1 MAQNKNDTLLILGA
15 GGQIGTELRVALSH
29 QFGADRVISTDI
41 HPLPESAGRS
51 VVLNALDG
59 AAISELVR
67 KEKVTQ
73 IYHLVA
79 TLSATAEKAPL
90 PSWDLNMKTFFN
102 VVEAAKQHRV
112 QKIFWPS
119 SIAVFGPT
127 TPRDHT
133 PQQTIL
139 EPTTVYGI
147 SKVAG
152 ELWSQY
158 AAKTWNLDIR
168 SLRYPG
174 LISHT
179 APPGGGT
186 TDYAV
191 DIFHQAKK
199 TGSYT
204 SFLSADTRLPM
215 MFMEDAIRA
224 TLLLMNAPA
233 EDIKHRTSYN
243 ISSIDFTPAE
253 LASAIQKHLPHFSIS
268 YAPDFRQA
276 IADSWPNSID
286 DSAAR
291 ADWGWEPRFSL
302 KSMVQEMIDHV

>member
-1 MAQNKNDTLLILGA
+1 MAQNSIEKVLILGA
-15 GGQIGTELRVALSH
+15 GGQIGTELRDAL
-29 QFGADRVISTDI
+29 QARYGWDNVVSTDLKE
-41 HPLPESAGRS
+41 LPESAGRS
-51 VVLNALDG
+51 QVLNAMDGKALD
-59 AAISELVR
+59 ELVHR
-67 KEKVTQ
+67 EGITQ

-90 PSWDLNMKTFFN
+90 PSWDLNMQTYFN
-102 VVEAAKQHRV
+102 AVEVARNRGIR
-112 QKIFWPS
+112 KIFWPS

-127 TPRDHT
+127 TPRNPT
-133 PQQTIL
+133 PQETIL

-152 ELWSQY
+152 ELWNQY
-158 AAKTWNLDIR
+158 AYKAWGLDIR

-191 DIFHQAKK
+191 DIFHQAKAHNA
-199 TGSYT
+199 YT
-204 SFLSADTRLPM
+204 SFLGADTRLPM
-215 MFMEDAIRA
+215 MFLEDAIRA
-224 TLLLMNAPA
+224 TLELMDAPA
-233 EDIKHRTSYN
+233 DALQHRTAYN
-243 ISSIDFTPAE
+243 VGALDFTPAE
-253 LASAIQKHLPHFSIS
+253 LADAIRAHLPGFTIS

-276 IADSWPNSID
+276 IADSWPQRID

-291 ADWGWEPRFSL
+291 RDWGWQPRFDLSE
-302 KSMVQEMIDHV
+302 MVRVMLQNV